1 VERLLGKLFGHPFF
15 KVLSLTHLTL
25 LLLDFEI
32 AETISL
38 AKRRHAGPRK
48 ECIREECSQA
58 RESSYIKWTDS
69 CMERLLRDVRGAA
82 IGLVLRWFRYIS
94 D

>member
-32 AETISL
+32 TKTILL
-38 AKRRHAGPRK
+38 AKRRNARQ
-48 ECIREECSQA
+48 REECVREEFSQDH
-58 RESSYIKWTDS
+58 ESIHINGRIRTSNEY
-69 CMERLLRDVRGAA
+69 L
-82 IGLVLRWFRYIS
+82 
-94 D
+94 